1 MRFGP
6 TSLRKLTIAWT
17 AAAAIAAGLLLIVPT
32 VASPQGTVVI
42 RGAESGSTLRL
53 WVEKSRIVVD
63 GRMPRRLSPG
73 CRRSGPHRAS
83 CSLAGAGMVEIRM
96 GSSGD
101 LVEILEKLPVPATFY
116 LGGGSDKV
124 IANGERDTCYPG
136 GARRNRCVLG
146 AGNDVCVT
154 GNRNSDCVG
163 GPGRDF
169 CKHGDG
175 SDGCW
180 GGPGADTCVM
190 GPGMDGCHGDGGN
203 DRLYG
208 GANPDQ
214 LYGGP
219 GRDYC
224 DGGRGRGKSHVCEAG
239 PRH

>member
-1 MRFGP
+1 
-6 TSLRKLTIAWT
+6 
-17 AAAAIAAGLLLIVPT
+17 
-32 VASPQGTVVI
+32 VI

-53 WVEKSRIVVD
+53 WVKGRRIVVD
-63 GRMPRRLSPG
+63 GRMAARLSAG
-73 CRRSGPHRAS
+73 CRRGGNRHRAT
-83 CSLAGAGMVEIRM
+83 CSLVGVSGVEIRM
-96 GSSGD
+96 GPSGD
-101 LVEILEKLPVPATFY
+101 LVEILEKLPVPATIY
-116 LGGGSDKV
+116 LGGGSDKA

-146 AGNDVCVT
+146 AGNDICVT
-154 GNRNSDCVG
+154 GDRNSDCVG

-169 CKHGDG
+169 CKHGKG

-190 GPGMDGCHGDGGN
+190 GPGMDGCHGNGGD

-208 GANPDQ
+208 GASRDR

-219 GRDYC
+219 GRDFC
-224 DGGRGRGKSHVCEAG
+224 DGGRGLGKSQVCETG